1 MEFGCQLPSSGE
13 AATPDNL
20 TRVAEKMEE
29 AGFASIWVGDHIAIP
44 WVTRSSYFFLGQK
57 YEISPETPFL
67 EPLSALSFVAART
80 AKIRLGTSVLVL
92 PHRHP
97 LFLAKALATL
107 DVLSKGRLIVGLGV
121 GWLREE
127 IESFGVPFE
136 SRAAWSD
143 EAIELL
149 SESWRTDHLNFAGK
163 YFSCRDVNLSPKP
176 HQSNLPLWIGGQSL
190 AALRRAVR
198 LGTGWHPATNSFDEL
213 SSGIELLRA
222 ECERAG
228 RKFEDITLS
237 LRALFQISKTPEM
250 GDALLFGPAERII
263 QDCRR
268 LREIG
273 ISHVVLEPVY
283 PTFELRFEA
292 FISFATHILPYVR

>member
-20 TRVAEKMEE
+20 TRVAENMEE
-29 AGFASIWVGDHIAIP
+29 AGFSSIWVGDHIAIP
-44 WVTRSSYFFLGQK
+44 WVTRSSYLFLGRK
-57 YEISPETPFL
+57 YEIPPETPFL

-107 DVLSKGRLIVGLGV
+107 DVLSKGRLIVGLGI

-136 SRAAWSD
+136 LRAAWSD
-143 EAIELL
+143 EAIQLL
-149 SESWRTDHLNFAGK
+149 SECWRTDHLNFAGK

-176 HQSNLPLWIGGQSL
+176 RQSSLPLWIGGQSH
-190 AALRRAVR
+190 AALRRAAR

-213 SSGIELLRA
+213 SGGIELLRA
-222 ECERAG
+222 ECERVG
-228 RKFEDITLS
+228 RNFEDITLS
-237 LRALFQISKTPEM
+237 LRALFQISKTSDM
-250 GDALLFGPAERII
+250 GDALLFGPVERII

-273 ISHVVLEPVY
+273 ISHVVLESAC

-292 FISFATHILPYVR
+292 SIFFATHILPHV